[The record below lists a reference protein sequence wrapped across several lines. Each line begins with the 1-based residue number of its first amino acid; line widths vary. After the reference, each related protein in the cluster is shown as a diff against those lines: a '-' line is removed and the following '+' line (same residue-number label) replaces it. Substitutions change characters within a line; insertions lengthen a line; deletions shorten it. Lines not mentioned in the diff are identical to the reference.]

1 MKSIIRS
8 EDCIHKFIN
17 ITNTCINLGHW
28 SSHFKTSTTVV
39 IFKPNKNTFDFPKLY
54 YPIVL
59 LNIIGKLFEK
69 IIGEH
74 LQFHMISNNF
84 IHPSQLRGLKQRS
97 TTDAGVTLTHIIRL
111 EWVKNLSTSTL
122 VFNIAQFFPSLNHQL
137 LPLILNKADL
147 DHKISMFFKNYL
159 VGRKTKYL
167 WNNFISPSF
176 NINIGV
182 GQGSALSPI
191 FSALYVSPIFFIRK
205 LLKNPK
211 NSYFHYFFCR

>member
-1 MKSIIRS
+1 
-8 EDCIHKFIN
+8 
-17 ITNTCINLGHW
+17 
-28 SSHFKTSTTVV
+28 
-39 IFKPNKNTFDFPKLY
+39 
-54 YPIVL
+54 
-59 LNIIGKLFEK
+59 
-69 IIGEH
+69 
-74 LQFHMISNNF
+74 MISNNF

-97 TTDAGVTLTHIIRL
+97 TTDARVTLTHIIRL
-111 EWVKNLSTSTL
+111 GWVKNLSTSTL

-182 GQGSALSPI
+182 GQGSTLSSI
-191 FSALYVSPIFFIRK
+191 LSALYVSSIFFIRK